1 MRLKDGPSLKA
12 AALVLPLAVAPWLVA
27 CGGGDDYSSYCDAV
41 TAHRTELSEQLA
53 KGDAGLLAAIPT
65 FEDLRDQAPDD
76 IRGDWSTLVNALT
89 GLRKA
94 LDDAGVKPS
103 DYHSGKP
110 PAGVSATQR
119 KAIAAA
125 ATKVGSAKT
134 QAASQRVQQ
143 QARDVCHTPLT
154 LG

>member
-1 MRLKDGPSLKA
+1 MRFQRALQA
-12 AALVLPLAVAPWLVA
+12 AAVVLPLAVAPGLVA

-41 TAHRTELSEQLA
+41 TAHRTELSKQLA
-53 KGDAGLLAAIPT
+53 QGEAGLLAAIPT
-65 FEDLRDQAPDD
+65 FEDLRDQAPAD
-76 IRGDWSTLVNALT
+76 IRGDWSTLVNALSA
-89 GLRKA
+89 LRKA

-103 DYHSGKP
+103 EYHSGKP
-110 PAGVSATQR
+110 PSGVSPTQQ

>member
-1 MRLKDGPSLKA
+1 MMRRKA
-12 AALVLPLAVAPWLVA
+12 AGLALPLGLALAVAPWLGA
-27 CGGGDDYSSYCDAV
+27 CGGDDYSSYCDAV
-41 TAHRTELSEQLA
+41 SAHRTHLSEELA

-76 IRGDWSTLVNALT
+76 IRDDWTTLVNALRA
-89 GLRKA
+89 LRTA

-103 DYHSGKP
+103 DYRAGKP
-110 PAGVSATQR
+110 PAGVTAAQR

-134 QAASQRVQQ
+134 QAASEHVQQ

-154 LG
+154 L